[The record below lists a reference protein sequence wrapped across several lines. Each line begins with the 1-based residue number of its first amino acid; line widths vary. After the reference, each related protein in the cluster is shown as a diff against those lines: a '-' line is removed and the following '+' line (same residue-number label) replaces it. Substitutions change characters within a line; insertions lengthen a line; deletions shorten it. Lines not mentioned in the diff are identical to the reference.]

1 MEPLCTP
8 HSEGTAGL
16 LSSIRTGSWEESA
29 PPERNQKDTG
39 KNTQGAHRKRHGDR
53 TESRPSLLK
62 LGGTQPSDRSPE
74 LATGGRNSSN
84 GQASEREGG
93 RQRHQDTR
101 MLELGW
107 AAALQN
113 RTQSHVRLQCEEEV
127 CSWFFTAVLTRSSRL
142 SPHRGGEV
150 NGARFVRWHTR
161 GHRDTPWKPFAR
173 GYGTI
178 HKMQ

>member
-1 MEPLCTP
+1 MACPGCADAHKSCEKGEYDDQPTV
-8 HSEGTAGL
+8 EDVA
-16 LSSIRTGSWEESA
+16 GSWGKA
-29 PPERNQKDTG
+29 KGRGTG
-39 KNTQGAHRKRHGDR
+39 KNTQGAQRKRHGDR

-74 LATGGRNSSN
+74 LATGGEGNSSN

-113 RTQSHVRLQCEEEV
+113 RTQSRVRLQCEEEV

-150 NGARFVRWHTR
+150 NGA
-161 GHRDTPWKPFAR
+161 
-173 GYGTI
+173 
-178 HKMQ
+178 